1 LSDSIPASWICIARS
16 RLCVVHILQ
25 PLQEDEVGHLLHA
38 QLIQYNKAR
47 SHYGAPILRDDT
59 GLDGGE
65 WVGDAAGT
73 EAIPEGVDFVAES
86 GVGEHNDSSLL

>member
-38 QLIQYNKAR
+38 QLIHYNKAR
-47 SHYGAPILRDDT
+47 ILRDVSILRDDT
-59 GLDGGE
+59 GLDDGE
-65 WVGDAAGT
+65 WVGDTHHTRSDPRGRR
-73 EAIPEGVDFVAES
+73 
-86 GVGEHNDSSLL
+86 L